1 MFGYMNYKIE
11 NAHLARL
18 LKIERTNTN
27 RDFRFSQDLGEHAK
41 VSWSQWQCVIA
52 MQIHQ
57 GRTVHSLQGI
67 GKKVQDW
74 IVPPRKSIEITL
86 TSSDDV
92 Q

>member
-52 MQIHQ
+52 KYRLHFLRIKNVQYGCILIEQPHITMP
-57 GRTVHSLQGI
+57 VSESLYI
-67 GKKVQDW
+67 
-74 IVPPRKSIEITL
+74 L
-86 TSSDDV
+86 
-92 Q
+92 

>member
-41 VSWSQWQCVIA
+41 VS
-52 MQIHQ
+52 
-57 GRTVHSLQGI
+57 
-67 GKKVQDW
+67 
-74 IVPPRKSIEITL
+74 
-86 TSSDDV
+86 
-92 Q
+92 